1 MKNIY
6 KAIATIAI
14 IFVSFSAISQ
24 TVFEADKYKK
34 VLYRINAGNLAKTTN
49 DGTGVH
55 WLRDDYT
62 VPSEYSNYEETDNKI
77 YTTTEAITFHSSVPD
92 DYPED
97 LFHQE
102 RSIYGWDVKRMEW
115 KFPVEE
121 GTKVTVRVFMAEIFH
136 HTADDRRFNIELE
149 GRLVE
154 EGIDLFKDYGRNVAV
169 MKTYDAVSD
178 GIIDLAFITVKG
190 QPTVAAIELFER
202 NEITG
207 LVSMNKTGNNSMVYP
222 NPFTSQLSV
231 VKNTGSTNE
240 LPSLFNL
247 HGQLIHDM
255 NIYDQGDHYSI
266 EAPNLPKGTYIIRT
280 GTQAQLVEKH

>member
-1 MKNIY
+1 MKNVY
-6 KAIATIAI
+6 KAIATTAI
-14 IFVSFSAISQ
+14 IFISFGAISQ
-24 TVFEADKYKK
+24 TVFESDKYKK
-34 VLYRINAGNLAKTTN
+34 VLYRVNAGNLARTVD
-49 DGTGVH
+49 DGTGVN

-62 VPSEYSNYEETDNKI
+62 IPSEYSNYEETENKI
-77 YTTTEAITFHSSVPD
+77 YTTTETITFHSSVPD

-136 HTADDRRFNIELE
+136 NTPDDRRFNIELE
-149 GRLVE
+149 GSLVE
-154 EGIDLFKDYGRNVAV
+154 EGIDLYKDYGRNVAI

-178 GIIDLAFITVKG
+178 GTIDLAFITVKG
-190 QPTVAAIELFER
+190 QPTVAAIEIFER
-202 NEITG
+202 NEVTG
-207 LVSMNKTGNNSMVYP
+207 LTSMNKPGSSMVYP
-222 NPFTSQLSV
+222 NPFTNQFSV
-231 VKNTGSTNE
+231 VKNTGLTNE

-247 HGQLIHDM
+247 HGQLIH
-255 NIYDQGDHYSI
+255 NIAVYDQGNHYTVDV
-266 EAPNLPKGTYIIRT
+266 PNLPKGTYIMRI